1 MLFFSSSH
9 SHSVHSLSQAHIFQ
23 WWWLQAQRILGYLSI
38 KWNIIWVAFGWWLG
52 NDYRKLSIP
61 HGIMKTETISMWNRY
76 TEEAKRLYNLKFIV
90 CLFGSR
96 VFDVSPPNNK
106 TALSHLMRKSNSFSF
121 KWLNYNNTRASFNF
135 AHNLIRSNRML
146 KTEPKTN
153 IEFITCYLSLTIKL
167 TNEYELDSLSGE
179 WDESFTPVF

>member
-1 MLFFSSSH
+1 MKY
-9 SHSVHSLSQAHIFQ
+9 
-23 WWWLQAQRILGYLSI
+23 YLSG
-38 KWNIIWVAFGWWLG
+38 VWLMAWQWLSKTFHPTR
-52 NDYRKLSIP
+52 NNENRDHFNVEQIYRRS
-61 HGIMKTETISMWNRY
+61 
-76 TEEAKRLYNLKFIV
+76 EAAIQFKIYRLPFWLKGFWR
-90 CLFGSR
+90 FT
-96 VFDVSPPNNK
+96 PNNK